1 MKRQLL
7 LTMALLALATDV
19 PAVQLIDVVSGQT
32 ATVKVSVKEL
42 TRIAMADGAR
52 IERVWGMED
61 HMQVQPDADAGQVFL
76 RPAPGSAKAFSFFVR
91 DDAGETYTLLALPV
105 DMPSDTVLLRSG
117 SRTAT
122 QAGAHS
128 SSAGIGDRTPP
139 HVQRIKS
146 LIRAMATGV
155 IAEGYLPDYKREP
168 VELWNEAK
176 VLRIARFQGELLGEI
191 YEVTNVSGA
200 PMQLAEHEFSRLG
213 TDVAAVAIER
223 HTLAP
228 KQTTRVYVVQGK
240 RAEDHDGK

>member
-7 LTMALLALATDV
+7 LTMALLALAINV

-32 ATVKVSVKEL
+32 ATVKVSAKEL

-52 IERVWGMED
+52 IERVWGMDE

-76 RPAPGSAKAFSFFVR
+76 RPALGSAKAFSFFVR

-122 QAGAHS
+122 KAS
-128 SSAGIGDRTPP
+128 TPVGVGENTTP

-146 LIRAMATGV
+146 LMRAMATGV

-168 VELWNEAK
+168 VELWKEAK
-176 VLRIARFQGELLGEI
+176 VLRIARFQGELIGEI
-191 YEVTNVSGA
+191 YEITNVSA
-200 PMQLAEHEFSRLG
+200 TPMQLVEHELSRLG

-223 HTLAP
+223 HTLTP

-240 RAEDHDGK
+240 GLGDHDGK

>member
-7 LTMALLALATDV
+7 LTMALLTLATEV
-19 PAVQLIDVVSGQT
+19 VHAVQLIEVVSGQT
-32 ATVKVSVKEL
+32 ATVKVSAKEL

-52 IERVWGMED
+52 IERVWGMDE

-76 RPAPGSAKAFSFFVR
+76 RPVPGNTKAFSFFVR

-122 QAGAHS
+122 KASTSVGAGEN
-128 SSAGIGDRTPP
+128 TTP

-146 LIRAMATGV
+146 LMRAMATGV

-176 VLRIARFQGELLGEI
+176 VLRTARFQGELLGEI
-191 YEVTNVSGA
+191 YEVTNVSGT
-200 PMQLAEHEFSRLG
+200 PMQLAEHEFTRLG

-223 HTLAP
+223 HSLAP

-240 RAEDHDGK
+240 RAEYHDGK